1 MIKTAFFLL
10 VTMFLFPL
18 STDAQRILGQKN
30 EDLGADNSGSK
41 GFGIGA
47 KNGSDDEKEEDKT
60 KIGLRTW
67 TANRFNDMD
76 SVAVDSFSHHF
87 QNENFTEGKTG
98 RYNTLG
104 NMGSP
109 RMSRIFTD
117 RPERF
122 GYFIFSQ
129 PYDFFLRPF
138 ESFHFTNTLS
148 PITNITYHET
158 TSSDNGEDHIRAKYA
173 VNIDKTTG
181 IGFNLDYLYGR
192 GYYENQATSQFGAV
206 LYGSMVKDKYKAHLR
221 LYSNYL
227 KTTENGGITDDDYIS
242 NPEKFPSSFTTKDIP
257 TNLNKVWNKLY
268 LNGGQ
273 LTHSYSIGYYRD
285 KKQDKQAAEDSIK
298 LIILGKKKNDT
309 PTPGDSL
316 TLDSI
321 SPSKQPSLLSDAAK
335 GTDDSTLLANRIF
348 VPVTNFIHTLE
359 VGSNQRSFISNKD
372 NSTFFYDKYMEGDS
386 TLDKTTHIQVSN
398 MFAIELCEGF
408 NKWAQAGLRIF
419 AQHDY
424 NHYSIPLTP
433 VSFSTFNE
441 NRITLGGMLVRRK
454 GKHIN
459 YKLSGQTSSDGENW
473 GEFELHG
480 SGDLYLPLFK
490 DTFMLNVCGS
500 VINQRPTFFYRHY
513 QSAFLWWDNDN
524 LSNQFSSRIGATLY
538 NSKTKTKL
546 AVNLENIKKYTYFSS
561 DYTQVTKNNNT
572 YNAMS
577 SAVKQASD
585 NIQLFSA
592 TLNQDFRL
600 GILNWENE
608 ITYQKVSNSDILPL
622 PSVSLYTNLYLLFRI
637 AKVLR
642 VEFGGDMRYF
652 TEYYAPTYNPA
663 LGMYTNQPETNRIKI
678 GNHPVIDVYAN
689 CHLKHTRFYIMY
701 HHVNYSSNGG
711 NSFLAPHYPINP
723 GMLKLGLSWN
733 FFN

>member
-1 MIKTAFFLL
+1 MSVSA
-10 VTMFLFPL
+10 
-18 STDAQRILGQKN
+18 DAQRILGQNN
-30 EDLGADNSGSK
+30 ETINMRNSGK
-41 GFGIGA
+41 RGFNT
-47 KNGSDDEKEEDKT
+47 NGKDANEEVDKKDDT

-67 TANRFNDMD
+67 TASRFNDID
-76 SVAVDSFSHHF
+76 SVAIDSFSHSF

-98 RYNTLG
+98 HYNTLG

-109 RMSRIFTD
+109 RLSHIFTD
-117 RPERF
+117 RSEQF
-122 GYFIFSQ
+122 GYFIFSK

-138 ESFHFTNTLS
+138 ETFHFTNTLC

-158 TSSDNGEDHIRAKYA
+158 TSSENGEDRINAKYA

-192 GYYENQATSQFGAV
+192 GYYENQATSQFGAT
-206 LYGSMVKDKYKAHLR
+206 LYGSMIKDKYKAHLR

-227 KTTENGGITDDDYIS
+227 KTTENGGITDDDYIN
-242 NPEKFPSSFTTKDIP
+242 NPEKFPSSFSTKDIP
-257 TNLNKVWNKLY
+257 TNLNKMWNKMY

-273 LTHSYSIGYYRD
+273 LTHSYSLGYYRD
-285 KKQDKQAAEDSIK
+285 KKQNAQAAEDSINK
-298 LIILGKKKNDT
+298 IIQNKKIHPST
-309 PTPGDSL
+309 QQQ
-316 TLDSI
+316 DSI
-321 SPSKQPSLLSDAAK
+321 PS
-335 GTDDSTLLANRIF
+335 DSIITTGKIPVPTSTTSQEEEDSIRLVNRVF

-359 VGSNQRSFISNKD
+359 IGSNQRSFISNKD
-372 NSTFFYDKYMEGDS
+372 NSSFFYNKYMEGDS
-386 TLDKTTHIQVSN
+386 VLDKTTHLQISN

-408 NKWAQAGLRIF
+408 NKWAQAGLRVF

-433 VSFSTFNE
+433 TSFSKYNE
-441 NRITLGGMLVRRK
+441 NRITLGGMLIRRK

-459 YKLSGQTSSDGENW
+459 YKISGQTSSDGEKW

-480 SGDLYLPLFK
+480 TGDLYLPLFK
-490 DTFMLNVCGS
+490 DTFLLNIRGS
-500 VINQRPTFFYRHY
+500 IINQRPTFFYRHY
-513 QSAFLWWDNDN
+513 QSAYLWWDNDN
-524 LSNQFSSRIGATLY
+524 LDNQFSSRIGATLY

-546 AVNLENIKKYTYFSS
+546 AVDLENIRKYTYFSS
-561 DYTQVTKNNNT
+561 SYMQVNKDGNT
-572 YNAMS
+572 YNALS
-577 SAVKQASD
+577 STVKQASE
-585 NIQLFSA
+585 NIQLFSV
-592 TLNQDFRL
+592 TLNQNFRL

-608 ITYQKVSNSDILPL
+608 ISYQKVSNDNIFPL
-622 PSVSLYTNLYLLFRI
+622 PDVSLYTNLYLLFRI

-663 LGMYTNQPETNRIKI
+663 LGMYTTQPEEGRIKI
-678 GNHPVIDVYAN
+678 GNHPIIDVYAN
-689 CHLKHTRFYIMY
+689 FHLKHTRFYVMY
-701 HHVNYSSNGG
+701 HHINYSSDGG